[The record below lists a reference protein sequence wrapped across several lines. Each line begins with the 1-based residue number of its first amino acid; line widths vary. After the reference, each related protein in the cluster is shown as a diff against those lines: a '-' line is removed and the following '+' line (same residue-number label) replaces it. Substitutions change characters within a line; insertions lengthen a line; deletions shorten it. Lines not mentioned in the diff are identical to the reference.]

1 MFYEYIETNKNL
13 LLEFTVLTRI
23 SHKFRVVVPISM
35 LCCRLDWSPRPQR
48 TSTSVCWMTRG
59 AMMEAH
65 TRSLEG
71 IGVRHGDYLAIKN
84 PKAMEWI
91 GKENVQM
98 SVGLKLQDLGEKTP

>member
-1 MFYEYIETNKNL
+1 
-13 LLEFTVLTRI
+13 
-23 SHKFRVVVPISM
+23 
-35 LCCRLDWSPRPQR
+35 
-48 TSTSVCWMTRG
+48 
-59 AMMEAH
+59 MEAH

-71 IGVRHGDYLAIKN
+71 IGVRHGDCLAIKN